1 VSSNPHSWRFVLD
14 TALCDQ
20 VCQWLVEGWW
30 FSSGTLDIVILFAK
44 CLLLRLCYFYLG
56 GGRLGLSPIHGKMK
70 TSNIHILLHIKRT
83 FSNTRFD
90 QIWLKFFG
98 RKTNYCDLLKRWP
111 ASKPHK
117 NIDLSKNNSL

>member
-1 VSSNPHSWRFVLD
+1 MGSNPTHDDLYSIQHYVIKFVSDLWKVGG
-14 TALCDQ
+14 L
-20 VCQWLVEGWW
+20 
-30 FSSGTLDIVILFAK
+30 GTLDIVILFAK

-90 QIWLKFFG
+90 QI
-98 RKTNYCDLLKRWP
+98 
-111 ASKPHK
+111 
-117 NIDLSKNNSL
+117 